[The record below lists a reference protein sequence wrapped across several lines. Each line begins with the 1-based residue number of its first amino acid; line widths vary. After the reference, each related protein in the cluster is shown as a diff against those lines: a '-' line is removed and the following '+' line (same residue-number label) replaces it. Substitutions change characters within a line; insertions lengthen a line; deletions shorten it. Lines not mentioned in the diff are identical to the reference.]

1 MSRLVSGSVAWRR
14 MLRTIRVVR
23 SQLIAELCKKV
34 VQTVQKGGGASI
46 MPTAKECRL
55 EAKAFLELADQANE
69 FYVKTALIELARDY
83 NRARAPSRTPGTR
96 QGCRFQ
102 SSGAFAI
109 GPPYRLSFPS
119 GAVPTVASQGL
130 QVATVMRAQ
139 EWDLQFHLD
148 SLSLNVFCSSRY

>member
-1 MSRLVSGSVAWRR
+1 

-46 MPTAKECRL
+46 MPTAKEYRL

-83 NRARAPSRTPGTR
+83 NRAARQAERRELDKDAVSNLQAHSR
-96 QGCRFQ
+96 
-102 SSGAFAI
+102 
-109 GPPYRLSFPS
+109 
-119 GAVPTVASQGL
+119 
-130 QVATVMRAQ
+130 
-139 EWDLQFHLD
+139 
-148 SLSLNVFCSSRY
+148 

>member
-46 MPTAKECRL
+46 MPTAKEYRL

-83 NRARAPSRTPGTR
+83 NRPRAKPNAGNSTRMPFPIFRRIRDRPTLQTVVPVWGRPNGRIAGLASGYGHASAGMGTSI
-96 QGCRFQ
+96 
-102 SSGAFAI
+102 SS
-109 GPPYRLSFPS
+109 
-119 GAVPTVASQGL
+119 
-130 QVATVMRAQ
+130 
-139 EWDLQFHLD
+139 
-148 SLSLNVFCSSRY
+148 